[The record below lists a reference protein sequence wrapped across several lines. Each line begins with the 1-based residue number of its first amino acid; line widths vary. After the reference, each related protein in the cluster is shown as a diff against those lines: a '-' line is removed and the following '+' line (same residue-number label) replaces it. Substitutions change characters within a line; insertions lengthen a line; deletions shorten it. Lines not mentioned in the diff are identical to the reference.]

1 MTRACPYTGYMVKS
15 TSLLNHDLLVV
26 QQTRAGASTEFNIED
41 AQGALI
47 GLISC
52 TQKSGVRQ
60 FFGGAREFDLLEADG
75 TRLAH
80 LSDDRKIWRDTYT
93 LLRADGSQLATVSK
107 QAKLF
112 SRRITTTLTTGEE
125 LLVESKGN
133 FSDRELNITS
143 NRSGNVVAQASRERV
158 GFAEALR
165 GHDRYVLHVPSLSPE
180 LRLAILGTVVALDMM
195 RAKEEAAAASSN

>member
-1 MTRACPYTGYMVKS
+1 MVKS

-26 QQTRAGASTEFNIED
+26 QQTRAGASTEFSIED

-125 LLVESKGN
+125 LLVESKGS

-180 LRLAILGTVVALDMM
+180 LRLTILGTVVALDMM
-195 RAKEEAAAASSN
+195 RAKEETAAASSN

>member
-1 MTRACPYTGYMVKS
+1 MVKS

-47 GLISC
+47 GLVSC

-125 LLVESKGN
+125 LLVESKGS

>member
-1 MTRACPYTGYMVKS
+1 MVKS

-125 LLVESKGN
+125 LLVESKGS

-195 RAKEEAAAASSN
+195 RAKEEAAAASST

>member
-1 MTRACPYTGYMVKS
+1 MVKS

-125 LLVESKGN
+125 LLVESKGS

-165 GHDRYVLHVPSLSPE
+165 GHDRYVLHVPSLSPG

>member
-47 GLISC
+47 GLVSC

-125 LLVESKGN
+125 LLVESKGS

>member
-1 MTRACPYTGYMVKS
+1 MVKS

-125 LLVESKGN
+125 LLAESKGS

>member
-1 MTRACPYTGYMVKS
+1 MVKS

-60 FFGGAREFDLLEADG
+60 FVGGAREFDLLEADG

-125 LLVESKGN
+125 LLVESKGS

>member
-1 MTRACPYTGYMVKS
+1 MVKS

-26 QQTRAGASTEFNIED
+26 QQTRAGASPEFNIED

-47 GLISC
+47 GLVSC

-125 LLVESKGN
+125 LLVESKGS

>member
-1 MTRACPYTGYMVKS
+1 MVKS

-125 LLVESKGN
+125 LLVESKGS

-195 RAKEEAAAASSN
+195 RAKEETAAASSN

>member
-1 MTRACPYTGYMVKS
+1 MVKS

-125 LLVESKGN
+125 LLVESKGS

>member
-1 MTRACPYTGYMVKS
+1 MVKS

-47 GLISC
+47 GLVSC

-60 FFGGAREFDLLEADG
+60 FFGGAREFDLLEVDG

-125 LLVESKGN
+125 LLVESKGS

>member
-1 MTRACPYTGYMVKS
+1 MVKS

-133 FSDRELNITS
+133 FSDRELNIAR
-143 NRSGNVVAQASRERV
+143 NRSGNGVAQASRERV
-158 GFAEALR
+158 GCAEALR

>member
-1 MTRACPYTGYMVKS
+1 MAKS

>member
-1 MTRACPYTGYMVKS
+1 MVKS

-47 GLISC
+47 GLVSC

-125 LLVESKGN
+125 LLVESKGS

-143 NRSGNVVAQASRERV
+143 NRSGNVVAQASRERG

>member
-1 MTRACPYTGYMVKS
+1 MVKS

-125 LLVESKGN
+125 LLVESKGS

-158 GFAEALR
+158 GFADAPR

>member
-1 MTRACPYTGYMVKS
+1 MVKS

-125 LLVESKGN
+125 LLVESKGS

-180 LRLAILGTVVALDMM
+180 PRLAILGTVVALDMM

>member
-1 MTRACPYTGYMVKS
+1 M
-15 TSLLNHDLLVV
+15 
-26 QQTRAGASTEFNIED
+26 
-41 AQGALI
+41 
-47 GLISC
+47 
-52 TQKSGVRQ
+52 
-60 FFGGAREFDLLEADG
+60 
-75 TRLAH
+75 
-80 LSDDRKIWRDTYT
+80 
-93 LLRADGSQLATVSK
+93 
-107 QAKLF
+107 
-112 SRRITTTLTTGEE
+112 
-125 LLVESKGN
+125 ESKGS

>member
-1 MTRACPYTGYMVKS
+1 MVKS